1 MEAGKRMI
9 ISYLVKVL
17 CREFAIYYRL
27 AITTNNIT
35 HTLACST
42 SLLFRYN
49 KTMLSTVQTR
59 QADHFQFL
67 SMPLQA
73 VLCTMV
79 FFSDG
84 NFFKLSS

>member
-35 HTLACST
+35 SPSFENALNNCFIEYLT
-42 SLLFRYN
+42 S
-49 KTMLSTVQTR
+49 
-59 QADHFQFL
+59 
-67 SMPLQA
+67 
-73 VLCTMV
+73 
-79 FFSDG
+79 
-84 NFFKLSS
+84 